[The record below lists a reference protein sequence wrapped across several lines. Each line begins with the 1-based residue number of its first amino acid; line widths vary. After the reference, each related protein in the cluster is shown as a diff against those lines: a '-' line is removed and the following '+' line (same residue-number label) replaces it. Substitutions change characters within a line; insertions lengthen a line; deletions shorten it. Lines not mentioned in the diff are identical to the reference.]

1 MPESTHHSVPSSHTA
16 PPEAQ
21 DDSGEKSAKSS
32 YEILQEEIS
41 QGLGELNRPAP
52 GLLLSGLSAGLDVG
66 FSLFFMG
73 VVLTLMLPEASE
85 PLTTFLVANMYSV
98 GFIFVILGRSELF
111 TEHTALAVFPLLDG
125 NASVGQVGRLWA
137 LVYSSNLVGATL
149 AAVMAVVLGPRL
161 GAIDPAALQ
170 SIGHKMVEADGVTML
185 LSGVVAGWLMGLL
198 SWLVS
203 AAQGTVGRIVVV
215 WLITTGMGLA
225 GLHHCI
231 VGTTEVLAAVFTG
244 GETTLAD
251 YWRFLGWSTLGNT
264 LGGVTMVAVLK
275 YGHAVQ
281 SGEGEE

>member
-1 MPESTHHSVPSSHTA
+1 MTKPSSDSGAAPSVPHPDA
-16 PPEAQ
+16 
-21 DDSGEKSAKSS
+21 SGDESDEQNARTS
-32 YEILQEEIS
+32 YEILQQEIY
-41 QGLGELNRPAP
+41 QGLGELQRPAP

-73 VVLTLMLPEASE
+73 VILTLMMPAVPE
-85 PLTTFLVANMYSV
+85 PLTTILVANMYSV

-111 TEHTALAVFPLLDG
+111 TEHTALAVFPLLNG

-137 LVYSSNLVGATL
+137 LVYGSNLVGAAL

-161 GAIDPAALQ
+161 EVIDPAALQ
-170 SIGHKMVEADGVTML
+170 SIGGKMVKADGLTML
-185 LSGVVAGWLMGLL
+185 LSGIVAGWLMGLV

-203 AAQGTVGRIVVV
+203 ASRGTLGRIVVV

-244 GETTLAD
+244 GETTFAD
-251 YWRFLGWSTLGNT
+251 YGRFLGWSTLGNT
-264 LGGVTMVAVLK
+264 VGGVTMVAILK
-275 YGHAVQ
+275 YGHAVR
-281 SGEGEE
+281 SAEA